1 MGCPSQSVISLY
13 LYSSLLLI
21 LFLSEVS
28 AHEFLSFP
36 RIQFCTERR
45 IQLCAVRKTLRKQL
59 PVLRRLTQIYNMRI
73 QVTMTCGG
81 SPRGRVWE
89 GTSHP
94 GSLREWIPPRVP
106 PGRGCPAA
114 ARFFFKQEAQIGKC
128 ILDNERNLYFLIIN
142 FGVQIL
148 FLCSDAV

>member
-1 MGCPSQSVISLY
+1 MLLNFRRHYSPPAKTKLNNVGCWVFFFAKW
-13 LYSSLLLI
+13 LLNNRWRLWRI
-21 LFLSEVS
+21 TLPAKLAEVS

-36 RIQFCTERR
+36 QIQLCTERR

-59 PVLRRLTQIYNMRI
+59 PVLHRLTQIYNMRI

-81 SPRGRVWE
+81 SPPGRVWE

-94 GSLREWIPPRVP
+94 GSLREWIPSWVP

-114 ARFFFKQEAQIGKC
+114 ARFFFKQEA
-128 ILDNERNLYFLIIN
+128 
-142 FGVQIL
+142 
-148 FLCSDAV
+148 